1 MREDGSVKKY
11 NKAPKLVLKCR
22 KFLQKTML
30 GPWLYTTNSHV
41 DKKETSLLALF
52 S

>member
-1 MREDGSVKKY
+1 MAVSVKKF
-11 NKAPKLVLKCR
+11 NKALKLALKCR

-41 DKKETSLLALF
+41 DKKEMSLLALF